1 MALVPPAVVTVTSTV
16 WPAATGGAVATICVS
31 VLEVTV
37 AALVPKFTAVADARA
52 VPVIVTEFWP
62 VSGPLLGATPV
73 TAGAVEAPAVVTAA
87 GASAETAITPTKKAR
102 IVVITS
108 PGC

>member
-1 MALVPPAVVTVTSTV
+1 VFDVIA
-16 WPAATGGAVATICVS
+16 AAT
-31 VLEVTV
+31 
-37 AALVPKFTAVADARA
+37 VPKFTAVADARL

-73 TAGAVEAPAVVTAA
+73 TAGAVEAAAVVTAA

-102 IVVITS
+102 MVVITS
-108 PGC
+108 LGC